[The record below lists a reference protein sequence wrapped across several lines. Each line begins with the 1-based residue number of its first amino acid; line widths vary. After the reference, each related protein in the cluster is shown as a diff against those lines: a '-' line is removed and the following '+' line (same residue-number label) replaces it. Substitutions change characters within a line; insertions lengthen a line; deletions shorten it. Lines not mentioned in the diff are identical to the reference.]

1 MVMSFAHVFPQLLG
15 GLILLSL
22 GLVFWNLLKFY
33 ENREHNQQTRLSNEF
48 LVSLLAFFAIA
59 FGIFSAYL
67 LLSILPLAK

>member
-1 MVMSFAHVFPQLLG
+1 MVTSFAHVFPQLLG

-22 GLVFWNLLKFY
+22 GLVFWRLLKFY
-33 ENREHNQQTRLSNEF
+33 ENREHKKQTRFSNEL
-48 LVSLLAFFAIA
+48 LVSILALIAFA